1 MESNTFANDDVADQ
15 LPAETP
21 EAHLPVPAQAP
32 VTPAPRLASEEI
44 VVSAP
49 LSFHGSAARIWRP
62 ISRNAEVTDNSWAA
76 AGWYTLAILLVGLA
90 WVGVS
95 GWYLIFGLWVVPYR
109 LIRRGQ
115 RKRKLDEARHRE
127 LLGAQQHQV

>member
-1 MESNTFANDDVADQ
+1 MHEGNEDAADQ
-15 LPAETP
+15 LPAEIP
-21 EAHLPVPAQAP
+21 AAAPPVPVQAPP

-62 ISRNAEVTDNSWAA
+62 LSRNAAATENGWATF
-76 AGWYTLAILLVGLA
+76 GWYLLAYTLIALA
-90 WVGVS
+90 WVGVLC
-95 GWYLIFGLWVVPYR
+95 WYLIFGLLVVPYR

-115 RKRKLDEARHRE
+115 RKRKLEEARHRE
-127 LLGAQQHQV
+127 LLGAQQGRVDQ